1 MHPNSQTAPNICI
14 IRLSAIGDVCNA
26 ATIINRIRM
35 QWYDASI
42 TWVCGTQEKALLDMI
57 PNINLIVYD
66 KKAGFK
72 GNLQVWKQL
81 KDQSFDLLLHLQ
93 ASFRASIL
101 TLGIKAKRRIGY
113 HRSRAYEMQW
123 LFTREHTEAPK
134 GFHVVDNYQAFADYL
149 GCPAA
154 PVSWPFELPET
165 AIANAN
171 EHLRNVPRP
180 FIAICPG
187 ASKAYKNWHS
197 EGYVALIKAL
207 SEQNWP
213 IVLLGSPAE
222 IEVKLAKRI
231 EDALDFRITNLVGR
245 TSIAELVA
253 LLNQAQLLIT
263 PDTGPAHLAAS
274 QHTPVIGLY
283 VHHNPERVG
292 PYGYVNL
299 AVSHWQQLIEQQT
312 GKSAAQL
319 PWRSRVKDT
328 KAMQSITAEE
338 ILAKIPQALEAAKT
352 TDESE
357 PPNQSC

>member
-35 QWYDASI
+35 QWYDATI
-42 TWVCGTQEKALLDMI
+42 TWICGAPEKALLEMI
-57 PNINLIVYD
+57 PNLNLIVYD

-72 GNLQVWKQL
+72 GNLKVWKQL
-81 KDQSFDLLLHLQ
+81 KDQQFDLLLHLQ
-93 ASFRASIL
+93 ASLRASIL

-123 LFTREHTEAPK
+123 LFTKERTEAPK
-134 GFHVVDNYQAFADYL
+134 GWHVVDNYQAFADYL
-149 GCPAA
+149 GCPEA
-154 PVSWPFELPET
+154 PISWPFELPEG
-165 AIANAN
+165 AKANAN
-171 EHLRNVPRP
+171 EHLKNEPRP

-197 EGYVALIKAL
+197 EGYVTLINALAK
-207 SEQNWP
+207 QNWP
-213 IVLLGSPAE
+213 IVLVGGPAE
-222 IEVKLAKRI
+222 IERKLAKSI
-231 EDALDFRITNLVGR
+231 EDGLDFRITNLVGR

-253 LLNQAQLLIT
+253 VLQQAQLLIT

-283 VHHNPERVG
+283 AHHNPERVG
-292 PYGYVNL
+292 PYGYIDL

-312 GKSAAQL
+312 GKNASQL
-319 PWRSRVKDT
+319 PWRSRVKDA
-328 KAMQSITAEE
+328 KAMDSISADE
-338 ILAKIPQALEAAKT
+338 ILAKIPQALEAART
-352 TDESE
+352 TDGSE
-357 PPNQSC
+357 PPNQSY